1 MLRRSTAAEET
12 SMNTVRIAAV
22 TASLVVACSPAVA
35 AVPSAAMN
43 KTITISFTAGGTAK
57 DPDGRTHPFSTSVT
71 RTVYVSSAGRLF
83 MRHTATA
90 NTKGH
95 ESRGGDFDPSDTRAG
110 KGSFSFQGDRL
121 VGVIPYAGGARQITA
136 TFDGSFSSC
145 TASVI
150 EGNAGSGS
158 FMRKGPDGVVR
169 EISNATTSGVS
180 CSIQSGNAF
189 AQ

>member
-1 MLRRSTAAEET
+1 MTSARLLATTMLF
-12 SMNTVRIAAV
+12 
-22 TASLVVACSPAVA
+22 AVA
-35 AVPSAAMN
+35 AVSASASGVSSAAMN
-43 KTITISFTAGGTAK
+43 KTIAISFTAGGTAK
-57 DPDGRTHPFSTSVT
+57 DPDGQTHPFSTSVS
-71 RTVYVSSAGRLF
+71 RVVYVSTAGRLF

-95 ESRGGDFDPSDTRAG
+95 ASRGGDFDPNDARQG
-110 KGSFSFQGDRL
+110 KGSFSFQGDKL

-136 TFDGSFSSC
+136 SFDSSFSSC

-158 FMRKGPDGVVR
+158 FKRKGPDGIVR
-169 EISNATTSGVS
+169 EISNATTSAVS
-180 CSIQSGNAF
+180 CSIQNGNAF